1 MTVQELRA
9 AQHSSPFH
17 PYRIRMS
24 DGREYRVP
32 HPDYVAMSPTGR
44 LAYVFDDEGNSHRL
58 DLVLMTSLVIEEGA
72 PAADGNG
79 GSQPAN

>member
-9 AQHSSPFH
+9 AQHARPFH
-17 PYRIRMS
+17 PYRIRMG
-24 DGREYRVP
+24 DGHEYRVP

-58 DLVLMTSLVIEEGA
+58 DLLLMTSLVIEESA
-72 PAADGNG
+72 PTGEGNG
-79 GSQPAN
+79 GSQSAS